1 MATPG
6 GSRQHCCRACSP
18 SALLHTLAHPHS
30 LLLLCRAVAPALPSA
45 YMRQAAQMTVNDRWL
60 DVNEDSMQLSRTSS
74 ATLVR
79 LRGKGVSQFQLA
91 PAHLHFGDVP
101 LNGVARQAAVIKNV
115 STERA
120 RFTVLTPQDQT
131 LRVAYKPGPLAA
143 GMEAP
148 ITIEFRPQVGRARS
162 VCLP

>member
-1 MATPG
+1 
-6 GSRQHCCRACSP
+6 
-18 SALLHTLAHPHS
+18 
-30 LLLLCRAVAPALPSA
+30 
-45 YMRQAAQMTVNDRWL
+45 MTVNDRWL
-60 DVNEDSMQLSRTSS
+60 DVHEDSMQLSRTSS

-91 PAHLHFGDVP
+91 PAHLHFGDVTA
-101 LNGVARQAAVIKNV
+101 GEVARQAAVIKNV

-120 RFTVLTPQDQT
+120 RFTVLHPPDRA

-148 ITIEFRPQVGRARS
+148 ITIEFRAQVGRARS
-162 VCLP
+162 VCRL

>member
-6 GSRQHCCRACSP
+6 RSRQHCCWACSCSP
-18 SALLHTLAHPHS
+18 LLHSLAHHNT
-30 LLLLCRAVAPALPSA
+30 LLLPCRAVAPALPSA

-101 LNGVARQAAVIKNV
+101 LAEVARQAAVIKNV

-120 RFTVLTPQDQT
+120 RFTVLHPQDRA

-143 GMEAP
+143 GMETP
-148 ITIEFRPQVGRARS
+148 ITIEFRPQVGSALS